1 MLMEPELDL
10 TISAFFSARLT
21 VNILISLQR
30 VKHRDQSAQM
40 LVSTVSI
47 HTS

>member
-10 TISAFFSARLT
+10 MISAFFSARLT
-21 VNILISLQR
+21 VILTSLQR
-30 VKHRDQSAQM
+30 VKHHDQSAQM

-47 HTS
+47 YTS